1 MTDEY
6 RFPHE
11 YLDVYRLALEL
22 SKLTCALA
30 DTIPRGRRKLA
41 DQLVRAGTSIPL
53 LMAEG
58 ANRVSHADKAH
69 KFPESRSETAECG
82 AAAEV
87 ALNQE
92 IGDQTLARDA
102 LSLARRVGAMLTG
115 LVGKYSDEDWAR
127 KRRKVGRSGARA
139 RDCDRDR
146 DRAPDRDPRNRIA
159 AAQVI
164 GTQQIGQVPATHPRC
179 RRVGLVSQ

>member
-1 MTDEY
+1 MTNKY

-22 SKLTCALA
+22 SERACALA

-53 LMAEG
+53 LIAEG

-69 KFPESRSETAECG
+69 KFTEARSEAAECG

-87 ALNQE
+87 ALTQK
-92 IGDQTLARDA
+92 IGDQTLARKV
-102 LSLARRVGAMLTG
+102 LSLARRAGAMLTG

-127 KRRKVGRSGARA
+127 KRRSVGRTSA
-139 RDCDRDR
+139 RDRE
-146 DRAPDRDPRNRIA
+146 P
-159 AAQVI
+159 
-164 GTQQIGQVPATHPRC
+164 
-179 RRVGLVSQ
+179 

>member
-22 SKLTCALA
+22 LKKACALA

-41 DQLVRAGTSIPL
+41 DHLVRAGTSAPL
-53 LMAEG
+53 LIAEG

-69 KFPESRSETAECG
+69 KFTEARSDTAECG
-82 AAAEV
+82 SAAEV
-87 ALNQE
+87 ALTQE
-92 IGDQTLARDA
+92 IGDQALAREV
-102 LSLARRVGAMLTG
+102 LSLARRGGAMLTG

-127 KRRKVGRSGARA
+127 KRRRRGGDAARDRNRA
-139 RDCDRDR
+139 R
-146 DRAPDRDPRNRIA
+146 NRE
-159 AAQVI
+159 
-164 GTQQIGQVPATHPRC
+164 P
-179 RRVGLVSQ
+179 